1 MMRNHGTAV
10 VCCMMKRWLF
20 CELVGAPP
28 SVVESM
34 ALHWVCM
41 LVRTMRGRVNVAQNR
56 GNVGHDCANAGSQVT
71 HANRRYRSTH
81 PMNRHVAQMVWD
93 SRHGHS
99 PDVAPGFTQTK
110 FANAHQ
116 NRREYYFY
124 HPPGR
129 CADADMRNATSRGP
143 GTTGCG
149 R

>member
-1 MMRNHGTAV
+1 MGWISPRATDQWCLSVCVMLIEHG
-10 VCCMMKRWLF
+10 CWPRRPRRC
-20 CELVGAPP
+20 VGASASVQTPQP
-28 SVVESM
+28 SDEIDEARWM
-34 ALHWVCM
+34 DLEEYI
-41 LVRTMRGRVNVAQNR
+41 
-56 GNVGHDCANAGSQVT
+56 D
-71 HANRRYRSTH
+71 RSTH